1 MKLTCIM
8 CPVGCSLEVKKDK
21 SGQIVVTGNS
31 CVRGEIYG
39 KQEVVAPKR
48 MVTTVAK
55 TRKGYVSCK
64 TTNPIDKA
72 RVQDVVDEIG
82 KLELEKTKFGDVI
95 IKNVLGLGAD
105 VVITGE
111 N

>member
-1 MKLTCIM
+1 MKMTCIM
-8 CPVGCSLEVKKDK
+8 CPVGCSLEVSKKN
-21 SGQIVVTGNS
+21 GEIVVSGNS

-39 KQEVVAPKR
+39 KQEAIAPKR

-55 TRKGYVSCK
+55 TNNGVVSVK
-64 TTNPIDKA
+64 TTNPIDKE
-72 RVQDVVDEIG
+72 RVNDVVLEIG
-82 KLELEKTKFGDVI
+82 KLYLKNPQHGQVV

-105 VVITGE
+105 IVVTGE

>member
-8 CPVGCSLEVKKDK
+8 CPVGCSLDVKKDK
-21 SGQIVVTGNS
+21 NGEIVVTGNS
-31 CVRGEIYG
+31 CIRGERYG
-39 KQEVVAPKR
+39 KEEVTSPKR

-55 TRKGYVSCK
+55 TTTGFVSVK

-82 KLELEKTKFGDVI
+82 KLILDKPKYGEVI
-95 IKNVLGLGAD
+95 IQNVLGLGAD
-105 VVITGE
+105 VVVTSGK
-111 N
+111 